1 MADSPRLP
9 AVVLAAGF
17 SRRMGRCKL
26 TLPLD
31 GEPLVRR
38 VVRAALE
45 AGLAPVFVT
54 LRPDASPDLRAAL
67 SGFDDRVVLVPA
79 PEAHRGQAESLKAG
93 IRSVMASAPAYTRGG
108 ASTEYGSVTTRASAP
123 DACGPENGT
132 PPDPAQ
138 GHAAPVPPQ
147 PLPEGCLPASDGP
160 TGSDAFPQS
169 DGLPGPPGVIVLL
182 GDQPLVS
189 AKLVR
194 ELAAFFLEAP
204 DCPAA
209 PVCGGVRGHPVALP
223 ARAFGAALRLK
234 GDEGARG
241 LLRAFGL
248 RLMPTNDTAAITD
261 VDTREAYE
269 SLRKRPLHVSARKA
283 PMPQS
288 TDQHFITPPLS
299 SGRHYENPALPPLPQ
314 LWSLDHREEAPIPD
328 EAACRALW
336 TRYAMFAHI
345 ERHSERVAEVAVALA
360 RRAVDIGAT
369 RHPELV
375 KLALAAGLLHDIA
388 KSYTVQY
395 GGSHAQIGASWVI
408 DSTGNHKVAQ
418 AVYHHVEWPWPLP
431 DDLLHPVFLVIYAD
445 KRARH
450 DEIVTLDER
459 YEDLLVRYG
468 KSEQSRIA
476 IQRGWEHSKTIE
488 RVLSAQLEFP
498 LHESTVVGG
507 GLVPRA

>member
-160 TGSDAFPQS
+160 TGSDAFPRS
-169 DGLPGPPGVIVLL
+169 DGL
-182 GDQPLVS
+182 
-189 AKLVR
+189 
-194 ELAAFFLEAP
+194 
-204 DCPAA
+204 
-209 PVCGGVRGHPVALP
+209 
-223 ARAFGAALRLK
+223 
-234 GDEGARG
+234 
-241 LLRAFGL
+241 
-248 RLMPTNDTAAITD
+248 
-261 VDTREAYE
+261 
-269 SLRKRPLHVSARKA
+269 
-283 PMPQS
+283 
-288 TDQHFITPPLS
+288 
-299 SGRHYENPALPPLPQ
+299 
-314 LWSLDHREEAPIPD
+314 
-328 EAACRALW
+328 
-336 TRYAMFAHI
+336 
-345 ERHSERVAEVAVALA
+345 
-360 RRAVDIGAT
+360 
-369 RHPELV
+369 
-375 KLALAAGLLHDIA
+375 
-388 KSYTVQY
+388 
-395 GGSHAQIGASWVI
+395 
-408 DSTGNHKVAQ
+408 
-418 AVYHHVEWPWPLP
+418 
-431 DDLLHPVFLVIYAD
+431 
-445 KRARH
+445 
-450 DEIVTLDER
+450 
-459 YEDLLVRYG
+459 
-468 KSEQSRIA
+468 
-476 IQRGWEHSKTIE
+476 
-488 RVLSAQLEFP
+488 
-498 LHESTVVGG
+498 
-507 GLVPRA
+507 